1 MRISGRTRLAGLIGW
16 PVASSRSPLIHNE
29 WIRRAGIDGA
39 YVPLPV
45 APGHLRTAVDG
56 LRAAGFAGVNVTVP
70 HKEDAFRL
78 CDTLTDAGRACG
90 SVNTLV
96 FTEDGLIHGDSSDGE
111 GFLRSLQAAGMRPGA
126 GPALL
131 LGAGGAA
138 RAIAASLLAEGA
150 PVSVANRSRDR
161 AEALSADLRAAGAG
175 SVAVLDWESRAAALP
190 DHALLVN
197 TTSMGMAGDPETA
210 CPLDHAPVAMAVADI
225 VYVPRETPLLAD
237 ARARGLRT
245 VEGLGMLLHQ
255 AGVGFR
261 AWFGVVPEVDAALER
276 LVREDLAAR

>member
-1 MRISGRTRLAGLIGW
+1 MAITGRTRLAGLVGW

-29 WIRRAGIDGA
+29 WLRRAGIDGA

-45 APGHLRTAVDG
+45 APGGLRIALDG

-78 CDTLTDAGRACG
+78 CDTLTEAARACG
-90 SVNTLV
+90 AANTLV
-96 FTEDGLIHGDSSDGE
+96 FGADGLIHGDSSDGE
-111 GFLRSLQAAGMRPGA
+111 GFLRSLRAAGIRPDA

-138 RAIAASLLAEGA
+138 RAIAASLLAAGA
-150 PVSVANRSRDR
+150 EVSVANRTRMR
-161 AEALSADLRAAGAG
+161 AEILRDELRDAGAG
-175 SVAVLDWESRAAALP
+175 PVSVLDWDSRGDALP

-197 TTSMGMAGDPETA
+197 TTTIGMAGDPA
-210 CPLDHAPVAMAVADI
+210 SSCALDRAPASLAVADI
-225 VYVPRETPLLAD
+225 VYVPRETPLLTQ
-237 ARARGLRT
+237 ARARALRT

-255 AGVGFR
+255 AGVGFQ
-261 AWFGVVPEVDAALER
+261 AWFGVRPEVDAALER
-276 LVREDLAAR
+276 MVREDLAV